1 MVLAARGPFGEARAP
16 DLTQEVEDLLRRA
29 GLIEG

>member
-1 MVLAARGPFGEARAP
+1 MVLAARGPFGEVRAP
-16 DLTQEVEDLLRRA
+16 DLTQEVEGLLRRA

>member
-1 MVLAARGPFGEARAP
+1 MVLTARGSFAQARAP
-16 DLTQEVEDLLRRA
+16 DLTQEVEELLRRA